1 MLALLLAVMGSLT
14 PIRQMPADPHVLV
27 LFSDVLT
34 RGLVW
39 DDYAESAAF
48 IVRENDGSY
57 RCLMWPQTNQFQ
69 KQTFNGG
76 MPAGTVAIVHT
87 HPQNAPLPSQ
97 GDIEVAQRLH
107 VPNYVLTRT
116 NITAADPI
124 SGSAVDVV
132 RHWVWLQKGDGR
144 CEQDW
149 LPR

>member
-76 MPAGTVAIVHT
+76 MPAGTVAIVKSSVSSRSSS
-87 HPQNAPLPSQ
+87 SQ
-97 GDIEVAQRLH
+97 RKGAETVASGRA
-107 VPNYVLTRT
+107 RT
-116 NITAADPI
+116 
-124 SGSAVDVV
+124 
-132 RHWVWLQKGDGR
+132 
-144 CEQDW
+144 E
-149 LPR
+149 